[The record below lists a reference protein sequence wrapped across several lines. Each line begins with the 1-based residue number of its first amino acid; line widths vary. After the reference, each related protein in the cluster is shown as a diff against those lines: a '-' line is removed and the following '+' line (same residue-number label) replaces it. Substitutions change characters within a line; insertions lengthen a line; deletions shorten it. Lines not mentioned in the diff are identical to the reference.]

1 MPDFLIPADARPMR
15 NPRVSIPIKAKERI
29 LKKISLL
36 TIALALSCVGC
47 VSGLQTLEGSWRTES
62 STTGV
67 QSTTREILIYTF
79 DENSV
84 TRTLEW
90 RITSL
95 DGLLSASL
103 IASDTATYIAD
114 ESSTPARI
122 DLSSPAQLET
132 PTSAAF
138 LSAAAI
144 SGQTERG
151 LTLAFLNR
159 ADLSFS
165 DKGLFELD
173 NGLLQIKFGGTT
185 DYPSD
190 LSGSFELDR
199 FSKLLGF

>member
-1 MPDFLIPADARPMR
+1 M
-15 NPRVSIPIKAKERI
+15 
-29 LKKISLL
+29 KKLSLL
-36 TIALALSCVGC
+36 TIALSCLGC

-67 QSTTREILIYTF
+67 QSTTREILTYTF
-79 DENSV
+79 DEASV

-90 RITSL
+90 RVTSL

-103 IASDTATYIAD
+103 IASDTATYVID

-122 DLSSPAQLET
+122 DLSSLTQLET
-132 PTSAAF
+132 PNGAAF

-159 ADLSFS
+159 ADLTFS

-173 NGLLQIKFGGTT
+173 NGLLQIRFGGTT

-190 LSGSFELDR
+190 LSGAFELDR